1 MTIWLHLWLAMH
13 YIESGHFSPLVHND
27 IIAVL
32 SDLINLIANSCP
44 MVDGALQGTKPLLV
58 YESMTEMPSTRLIKP
73 SIQKQIVAQSSLVTC
88 FEVGHVWQYNP

>member
-1 MTIWLHLWLAMH
+1 
-13 YIESGHFSPLVHND
+13 
-27 IIAVL
+27 
-32 SDLINLIANSCP
+32 